1 MTHKNKKSCKQCVI
15 EFKCRK
21 IPKIAQKLKSRKQC
35 MIEFKRRELPK
46 IAQKQTLFLN
56 RSQIKVNSYV
66 TINGPRAE
74 LLEFQC
80 IDFF

>member
-15 EFKCRK
+15 EFKCRN
-21 IPKIAQKLKSRKQC
+21 IPKIAQKQKSRKQC

-66 TINGPRAE
+66 TIICPCAE
-74 LLEFQC
+74 LIEFQL